1 MNSVAFRSLVIILLM
16 KIGAVFATGTC
27 NYFFPCFSAYL
38 DVIVVK
44 ARYIDYMVNHFFFF
58 VAYVLWVYF
67 ARALCASVFLSF
79 VCVCHARSTVHMN
92 FVSIVSLYAHT
103 VCSKWKIEHILKRP
117 QCVCEKKRTL
127 IVFIDQL
134 LFSIIMWW
142 FFYGCYRIS
151 IDIALIIKLMKR
163 IKIYLQIIYGIKR
176 TLWRV

>member
-67 ARALCASVFLSF
+67 ARALCASVFLRCM
-79 VCVCHARSTVHMN
+79 CVSCGKHGTYEFCFNCFIIRTHRMLKVENRTHIKKTTMCVRKKKDFDCFYRSVVIQYN
-92 FVSIVSLYAHT
+92 NVV
-103 VCSKWKIEHILKRP
+103 
-117 QCVCEKKRTL
+117 
-127 IVFIDQL
+127 VF
-134 LFSIIMWW
+134 
-142 FFYGCYRIS
+142 
-151 IDIALIIKLMKR
+151 
-163 IKIYLQIIYGIKR
+163 
-176 TLWRV
+176 LWML